1 MLHHVHVAD
10 QSWTSAVYMLHVT
23 CIAVTHTTGGQ
34 DLGDSHVPTPDG
46 DRPHEKGIRF
56 ELVSDPNMPVAQA
69 FHCENKDK
77 IYEVF

>member
-1 MLHHVHVAD
+1 MG
-10 QSWTSAVYMLHVT
+10 SNVT
-23 CIAVTHTTGGQ
+23 WCYNACIAATHTTGGQ
-34 DLGDSHVPTPDG
+34 DLGDSHVTTPDG